1 MNINGISNPYT
12 TQTQGV
18 YQRDLSTDTSKSENT
33 TIPSEPDLEKA
44 GLPETQTGTRTNSN
58 TSDAATSNQTE
69 EPDSQ
74 TNQETEASE
83 ATVEQLTQ
91 EELRVIDQ
99 LQQRDREVRNHEL
112 AHIAA
117 GGSLI
122 TSGVSF
128 TYQQGPDGQNYAV
141 GGEVSIDTSP
151 VPGDPEATARKMRQ
165 VRSAALAP
173 GSPSAQ
179 DLKVASNAA
188 TEVAKAMSEITMLQ
202 AKEQAKQREAQAFG
216 NSSQEAADT
225 YAFVGGLPEEDTN
238 TFELAV

>member
-1 MNINGISNPYT
+1 ME
-12 TQTQGV
+12 QT
-18 YQRDLSTDTSKSENT
+18 
-33 TIPSEPDLEKA
+33 
-44 GLPETQTGTRTNSN
+44 GLPETQTGTQTNSN
-58 TSDAATSNQTE
+58 TIDGTASNQTE
-69 EPDSQ
+69 EQNSQ
-74 TNQETEASE
+74 ESKETEASE
-83 ATVEQLTQ
+83 ATTEQLTQ
-91 EELRVIDQ
+91 EELRVVDQ
-99 LQQRDREVRNHEL
+99 LQQRDQEVRTHEM

-122 TSGVSF
+122 TSGASF

-151 VPGDPEATARKMRQ
+151 VPGDPQATAQKMRQ

-202 AKEQAKQREAQAFG
+202 AKAQAEQRESQAFG